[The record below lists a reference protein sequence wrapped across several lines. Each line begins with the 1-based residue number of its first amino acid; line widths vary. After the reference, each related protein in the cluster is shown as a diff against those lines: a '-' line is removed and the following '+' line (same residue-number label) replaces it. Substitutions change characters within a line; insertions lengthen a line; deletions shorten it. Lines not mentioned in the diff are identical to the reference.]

1 MGGRLGDAS
10 APTRTDRS
18 PKQDRSKRTREKL
31 LEATIEMLAG
41 RGWPVTT
48 VGAVAERA
56 GVSRGA
62 AQHHFPTREDLMIA
76 ALEYMVL
83 ERSSQLDAAFGG
95 QTPTTEP
102 ERTTFVVRHITEHYT
117 GDLFKAALQVWTAAS
132 ADPALRERIVPLEA
146 QLSRHLYDLA
156 VTNLGADTSDRRTR
170 RLIRATLD
178 FARGLGLA
186 EALIDDSQRRAGMLD
201 SWAAELATIKRVH

>member
-1 MGGRLGDAS
+1 MGGSIAGRAAS
-10 APTRTDRS
+10 RPERS
-18 PKQDRSKRTREKL
+18 PKQDRSKRTRDKL
-31 LEATIEMLAG
+31 LEATIDMLANH
-41 RGWPVTT
+41 GWPVTT

-83 ERSSQLDAAFGG
+83 ERSSQLDASFGG
-95 QTPTTEP
+95 ARPETEP
-102 ERTTFVVRHITEHYT
+102 ERTQFVVHHITEHYT
-117 GDLFKAALQVWTAAS
+117 GDLFKAALQVWTAAT
-132 ADPALRERIVPLEA
+132 ADQALRERIVPLEA
-146 QLSRHLYDLA
+146 ELSRHLYNLA
-156 VTNLGADTSDRRTR
+156 VTHLGADTSDRRTR

-186 EALIDDSQRRAGMLD
+186 ETLIDDSERRAGMLD
-201 SWAAELATIKRVH
+201 SWAAELATVKRVE